1 MRSRRNRGI
10 CGLILA
16 AALFAL
22 PSTAQAADYNFET
35 LAPSDY
41 YDSTSYEDVYGSQYN
56 YGGPNVVDYQI
67 PELEYGILSTTQTGI
82 MEKALLP
89 GLQQTVA
96 TNTAGGGYGISG
108 GGTTVILSGVSDSG
122 AFLPGLPSYTQLTDD
137 FLLSNGAIGKISIPA
152 IGVKNYYLWEGA
164 TNSSMNKGLGHFA
177 TTSVW
182 DGNVGLCGHNRGAK
196 YIIGAIKDMDVGDKV
211 TYTTSEGTRTY
222 EVVTIKKIQSDDWS
236 MLEATADNRI
246 TMITCVSGDYSHR
259 WCLQARE
266 VQ

>member
-1 MRSRRNRGI
+1 
-10 CGLILA
+10 
-16 AALFAL
+16 
-22 PSTAQAADYNFET
+22 
-35 LAPSDY
+35 
-41 YDSTSYEDVYGSQYN
+41 
-56 YGGPNVVDYQI
+56 
-67 PELEYGILSTTQTGI
+67 

-96 TNTAGGGYGISG
+96 TGTGGYGISG
-108 GGTTVILSGVSDSG
+108 GGAAVTLPGISDGES
-122 AFLPGLPSYTQLTDD
+122 FLPGLPAYTHLTDD

-222 EVVTIKKIQSDDWS
+222 EVEAIKKIRSDDWS
-236 MLEATADNRI
+236 VLDATADNRI
-246 TMITCVSGDYSHR
+246 TMITCVAGDYSHR
-259 WCLQARE
+259 WCLQAVE
-266 VQ
+266 VD

>member
-56 YGGPNVVDYQI
+56 FGGPNVVDYQI
-67 PELEYGILSTTQTGI
+67 PDLEYGILSTTQTGI

-96 TNTAGGGYGISG
+96 TNTAGGGYGI
-108 GGTTVILSGVSDSG
+108 T
-122 AFLPGLPSYTQLTDD
+122 F
-137 FLLSNGAIGKISIPA
+137 F
-152 IGVKNYYLWEGA
+152 
-164 TNSSMNKGLGHFA
+164 F
-177 TTSVW
+177 
-182 DGNVGLCGHNRGAK
+182 
-196 YIIGAIKDMDVGDKV
+196 
-211 TYTTSEGTRTY
+211 
-222 EVVTIKKIQSDDWS
+222 
-236 MLEATADNRI
+236 
-246 TMITCVSGDYSHR
+246 
-259 WCLQARE
+259 
-266 VQ
+266 

>member
-67 PELEYGILSTTQTGI
+67 PDLEYGILSTTQTGI

-108 GGTTVILSGVSDSG
+108 GGAKERSLVGTTLLVAW
-122 AFLPGLPSYTQLTDD
+122 AFLQTIGSVELIGRWLLGRLDEKEERMQRSFARLGEHLGESKAKGIFAAEMVAMVALKLALP
-137 FLLSNGAIGKISIPA
+137 
-152 IGVKNYYLWEGA
+152 
-164 TNSSMNKGLGHFA
+164 
-177 TTSVW
+177 
-182 DGNVGLCGHNRGAK
+182 VGLNQ
-196 YIIGAIKDMDVGDKV
+196 I
-211 TYTTSEGTRTY
+211 
-222 EVVTIKKIQSDDWS
+222 
-236 MLEATADNRI
+236 
-246 TMITCVSGDYSHR
+246 
-259 WCLQARE
+259 
-266 VQ
+266 

>member
-67 PELEYGILSTTQTGI
+67 PDLEYGILSTTQTGI

-96 TNTAGGGYGISG
+96 TNTVGGLFSALPHRERGAPEPAGAGGEAGAAAP
-108 GGTTVILSGVSDSG
+108 LGVL
-122 AFLPGLPSYTQLTDD
+122 LP
-137 FLLSNGAIGKISIPA
+137 
-152 IGVKNYYLWEGA
+152 
-164 TNSSMNKGLGHFA
+164 
-177 TTSVW
+177 
-182 DGNVGLCGHNRGAK
+182 
-196 YIIGAIKDMDVGDKV
+196 
-211 TYTTSEGTRTY
+211 
-222 EVVTIKKIQSDDWS
+222 
-236 MLEATADNRI
+236 
-246 TMITCVSGDYSHR
+246 
-259 WCLQARE
+259 
-266 VQ
+266 

>member
-1 MRSRRNRGI
+1 MRSRRNRGV

-89 GLQQTVA
+89 GLQQNVA
-96 TNTAGGGYGISG
+96 TNPGEGGYGVG
-108 GGTTVILSGVSDSG
+108 GNGSAVILPGISDSG
-122 AFLPGLPSYTQLTDD
+122 SFLPGLPAYTQLTDD

-152 IGVKNYYLWEGA
+152 IGVNNYYLWEGA

-222 EVVTIKKIQSDDWS
+222 EVVTIKKIQNDDWS
-236 MLEATADNRI
+236 MLEATTDNRI
-246 TMITCVSGDYSHR
+246 TMITCVAGDYSHR

>member
-1 MRSRRNRGI
+1 MRSRKYRGL

-22 PSTAQAADYNFET
+22 PSTAQAADYSFET
-35 LAPSDY
+35 QAPSDY
-41 YDSTSYEDVYGSQYN
+41 YGSTSYEDIYGSQYN
-56 YGGPNVVDYQI
+56 YGGPNVVDYQV
-67 PELEYGILSTTQTGI
+67 PELEYGVLSTTQTGI

-96 TNTAGGGYGISG
+96 TGSGGYGISG
-108 GGTTVILSGVSDSG
+108 GGTAVTLPGISDGES
-122 AFLPGLPSYTQLTDD
+122 FLPGLPAYTQLTDD

-222 EVVTIKKIQSDDWS
+222 EVETIKKIRNDDWS
-236 MLEATADNRI
+236 VLDATADNRI
-246 TMITCVSGDYSHR
+246 TMITCVAGDYSHR
-259 WCLQARE
+259 WCLQAVE
-266 VQ
+266 VD